1 MRDLASSLIA
11 GELRLGG
18 EGGTRSAAALRV
30 CEKLR
35 GPLSTYAGAA
45 GFRSL
50 LSRALHLATTKEPWL
65 SGFEVGPDGAI
76 KGSPETQAQM
86 GSDRAA
92 RAGGMLVA
100 KLIELL
106 VTFIGEA
113 LTLRL
118 VHEVWPKTPTK
129 ESKPGGK
136 QK

>member
-11 GELRLGG
+11 EELRLSG
-18 EGGTRSAAALRV
+18 EGGSRSTAALRV

-50 LSRALHLATTKEPWL
+50 LSRALRLANAKEPWL
-65 SGFEVGPDGAI
+65 DGLQIEPDGSI
-76 KGSPETQAQM
+76 LCTPEAMTQM
-86 GSDRAA
+86 SSDRAA
-92 RAGGMLVA
+92 RGGGMLVA

-118 VHEVWPKTPTK
+118 VHDVWPQAATK

>member
-11 GELRLGG
+11 EELRLGG
-18 EGGTRSAAALRV
+18 EGGTRGAAALRV
-30 CEKLR
+30 CQKLR

-50 LSRALHLATTKEPWL
+50 LSRALSLANAKEPWL
-65 SGFEVGPDGAI
+65 DGFQIDPDGSI
-76 KGSPETQAQM
+76 QCSPEVETQMA
-86 GSDRAA
+86 SERAA
-92 RAGGMLVA
+92 RGGGLLVA
-100 KLIELL
+100 QLLELL

-118 VHEVWPKTPTK
+118 VQDVWPRAATK